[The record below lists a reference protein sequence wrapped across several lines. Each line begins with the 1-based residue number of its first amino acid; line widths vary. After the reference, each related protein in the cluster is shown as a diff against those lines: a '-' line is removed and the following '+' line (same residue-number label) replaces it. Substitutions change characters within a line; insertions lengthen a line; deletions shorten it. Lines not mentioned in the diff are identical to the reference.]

1 MANPTIYA
9 HMFDGHVIE
18 FAWPEML
25 GMRARAACRMR
36 ACVGRLGGHK
46 HDEVPLGVMLRQ
58 KTQ

>member
-1 MANPTIYA
+1 MYA

-25 GMRARAACRMR
+25 GRRARAACHMR
-36 ACVGRLGGHK
+36 ACVGRLVGHK